1 MSTPERPKQFLP
13 LLSEQPMLRDT
24 MNRLGP
30 ISPPER
36 TLILTNA
43 ALATAVREI
52 LPSLPAANVIAEPR
66 AAGTAAAL
74 TWAAHEIAKRDDRNA
89 VMVSVHADSAIGN
102 VASFQATLLA
112 AAAAAR
118 SEQAIVTVGIVPRS
132 ADSGLGYIIPGSVV
146 RGPLKRVERF
156 VEKPTA
162 ARAVELVAAGGLWN
176 SGIFAWRV
184 GDLLD
189 EVEALCPEVWPAL
202 TAHPT
207 DAEAFF
213 AAVTPVA
220 IDVGVLERSGRVM
233 VLPGDFGWSDVGT
246 WAALRDVRVLDQ
258 QGNAPA
264 GAVLLREAL
273 NNIVHAEGTTVV
285 LYGVDNLVVVA
296 ANGITLV
303 TTVDRATDLKSLLS
317 SLPAAVRDR

>member
-1 MSTPERPKQFLP
+1 
-13 LLSEQPMLRDT
+13 MLRDT

-30 ISPPER
+30 IAPPER

-74 TWAAHEIAKRDDRNA
+74 TWAAHEIARRDDRNA
-89 VMVSVHADSAIGN
+89 VMVSVHADSAIGD

-132 ADSGLGYIIPGSVV
+132 ADTGLGYIIPGSVV
-146 RGPLKRVERF
+146 RGSLKRVERF

-264 GAVLLREAL
+264 GAVLLREAI

-303 TTVDRATDLKSLLS
+303 TTVDRAADLKSLLS

>member
-13 LLSEQPMLRDT
+13 LLSEQPMLCDT
-24 MNRLGP
+24 MDRLGP
-30 ISPPER
+30 IAPPER

-74 TWAAHEIAKRDDRNA
+74 TWAAHEIARRDDRNA
-89 VMVSVHADSAIGN
+89 VMVSVHADSAIGD

-112 AAAAAR
+112 AAAAAH

-132 ADSGLGYIIPGSVV
+132 ADTGLGYIIPGSVV
-146 RGPLKRVERF
+146 RGSLKRVERF

-303 TTVDRATDLKSLLS
+303 TTVDRAADLKSLLS

>member
-24 MNRLGP
+24 MDRLGP
-30 ISPPER
+30 IAPPER

-74 TWAAHEIAKRDDRNA
+74 TWAAHEIARRDDRNA
-89 VMVSVHADSAIGN
+89 VMVSVHADSAIGD

-132 ADSGLGYIIPGSVV
+132 ADTGLGYIIPGSVV
-146 RGPLKRVERF
+146 RGSLKRVERF

-264 GAVLLREAL
+264 GAVLLREAI

-303 TTVDRATDLKSLLS
+303 TTVDRAADLKSLLS